1 MYERGTRMKA
11 AIYIRVSTQE
21 QVENYSIQAQT
32 EKLTALCRSKDW
44 DVYDTFIDGGYSG
57 SNMNRPALN
66 EMLSKLHEID
76 AVVVYRLDRL
86 SRSQRDTITLIE
98 EYFLK
103 NNVEFVSLSETLD
116 TSSPFGRAMI
126 GILSVFAQLERET
139 IRDRMVMGQIKRVES
154 GLPLTTAKG
163 RTFGY
168 NVVDAK
174 LYINEEEAKHLQLI
188 YDIFEEEKSITFLQ
202 KKLKELGF
210 KVKSYSSYNKW
221 LMNDL
226 YIGYV
231 SYADKVHVK
240 GIHEPIISEDQ
251 FYRVQEIFSR
261 MGKNPNMNKES
272 SSLLNNLI
280 VCEKCGL
287 SFVHRV
293 KDTVSRGKKYRYRY
307 YSCKTYKHTHELE
320 KCGNKIWRADK
331 LEEIVIDRVKN
342 YSFATRNLDKED
354 ELDSINAKLQVEHSK
369 KKRLFDLYMNGSYEV
384 AELDKMMADID
395 AQINYY
401 NSQIEANEE
410 LKRNKKVQES
420 LAELATV
427 DFDSLEFREKQIYLK
442 SIINK
447 IYIDGEQVTIE
458 WI

>member
-1 MYERGTRMKA
+1 MKA

-44 DVYDTFIDGGYSG
+44 DVYDIFIDGGYSG

-86 SRSQRDTITLIE
+86 SRSQKDTITLIE

-168 NVVDAK
+168 DVVDTK
-174 LYINEEEAKHLQLI
+174 LYINEEEAQHLQLI

-202 KKLKELGF
+202 KRLKELGF
-210 KVKSYSSYNKW
+210 IVKSYSSYNKW

-231 SYADKVHVK
+231 SYSDKVHVK

-251 FYRVQEIFSR
+251 FYRVQEMFSR

-287 SFVHRV
+287 GYVHRA
-293 KDTVSRGKKYRYRY
+293 KDTVSRGKKYHYRY

-331 LEEIVIDRVKN
+331 LEEIIIDRVKN
-342 YSFATRNLDKED
+342 YSFATRNVDKED
-354 ELDSINAKLQVEHSK
+354 ELDSINAKLKVEHSK
-369 KKRLFDLYMNGSYEV
+369 KKRLFDLYINGSYEV

-410 LKRNKKVQES
+410 LKRDKKVQES
-420 LAELATV
+420 LAELAAV

>member
-1 MYERGTRMKA
+1 MKA

-86 SRSQRDTITLIE
+86 SRSQKDTITLIE

-231 SYADKVHVK
+231 SYSDKVHVK

-261 MGKNPNMNKES
+261 IGKNPNMNKES

-287 SFVHRV
+287 GYVHRA
-293 KDTVSRGKKYRYRY
+293 KDTVSRGKKYHYRY

-331 LEEIVIDRVKN
+331 LEEIIISRVKN

-354 ELDSINAKLQVEHSK
+354 ELDSITEKLKTEHSK

-384 AELDKMMADID
+384 AELDKLMADID

-447 IYIDGEQVTIE
+447 IYINDEQVTIE

>member
-1 MYERGTRMKA
+1 MKA

-86 SRSQRDTITLIE
+86 SRSQKDTITLIE

-139 IRDRMVMGQIKRVES
+139 IRDRMVMGKIKRVES

-163 RTFGY
+163 RTYGY
-168 NVVDAK
+168 DVVDTK
-174 LYINEEEAKHLQLI
+174 LYINEEEAQHLQLI

-231 SYADKVHVK
+231 SYGDKVHVK
-240 GIHEPIISEDQ
+240 GVHEAIISEEQ

-287 SFVHRV
+287 GFVHRV
-293 KDTVSRGKKYRYRY
+293 KDTVSRGKKYHYRY

-331 LEEIVIDRVKN
+331 LEEIIINRVKN

-354 ELDSINAKLQVEHSK
+354 ELDSINAKLKVEHSK
-369 KKRLFDLYMNGSYEV
+369 KKRLFDLYINGSYEV

-410 LKRNKKVQES
+410 LKRDKKVQES

-447 IYIDGEQVTIE
+447 IYISDEQVTIE

>member
-1 MYERGTRMKA
+1 
-11 AIYIRVSTQE
+11 
-21 QVENYSIQAQT
+21 
-32 EKLTALCRSKDW
+32 
-44 DVYDTFIDGGYSG
+44 
-57 SNMNRPALN
+57 MNRPALN

-86 SRSQRDTITLIE
+86 SRSQKDTITLIE

-116 TSSPFGRAMI
+116 TSSPFSRAMI

-139 IRDRMVMGQIKRVES
+139 IRDRMVMGQMKRVES
-154 GLPLTTAKG
+154 GLPLITSRG

-168 NVVDAK
+168 NVIDTK
-174 LYINEEEAKHLQLI
+174 LYVNEEEAKHLQLV

-202 KKLKELGF
+202 KRLKKLGF
-210 KVKSYSSYNKW
+210 KVETYSRYKNW
-221 LMNDL
+221 LTNDL

-231 SYADKVHVK
+231 SYGDKMHVK
-240 GIHEPIISEDQ
+240 GIHDPVISEEQ
-251 FYRVQEIFSR
+251 FYRVREIFSH
-261 MGKNPNMNKES
+261 MGKNPNLNKIS
-272 SSLLNNLI
+272 ASLLNNLI

-287 SFVHRV
+287 GYVHRA
-293 KDTVSRGKKYRYRY
+293 KDTVSRGKKYHYRY
-307 YSCKTYKHTHELE
+307 YSCKTHKHTHELE
-320 KCGNKIWRADK
+320 KCGNKTWRADK
-331 LEEIVIDRVKN
+331 LEEIIISRVKN
-342 YSFATRNLDKED
+342 YSFATRSVEKENETD
-354 ELDSINAKLQVEHSK
+354 GINAKLKVEHKK
-369 KKRLFDLYMNGSYEV
+369 KKRLFDLYINGSYEV
-384 AELDKMMADID
+384 AELDRMMADID

-410 LKRNKKVQES
+410 LKKNKKIQGS

-427 DFDSLEFREKQIYLK
+427 DFDALEFREKQIYLK

>member
-1 MYERGTRMKA
+1 MKA

-139 IRDRMVMGQIKRVES
+139 IRDRMVMGKIKRVES

-168 NVVDAK
+168 DVVDTK
-174 LYINEEEAKHLQLI
+174 LYVNKEEAQHLQLI

-202 KKLKELGF
+202 KRLKKLGF

-231 SYADKVHVK
+231 SYGDKVHVK
-240 GIHEPIISEDQ
+240 GVHEPIISEEQ
-251 FYRVQEIFSR
+251 FYRVQEVFSR

-287 SFVHRV
+287 GFVHRV
-293 KDTVSRGKKYRYRY
+293 KDTVSRGKKYHYRY

-331 LEEIVIDRVKN
+331 LEEMITDRVKN
-342 YSFATRNLDKED
+342 YSFAT
-354 ELDSINAKLQVEHSK
+354 
-369 KKRLFDLYMNGSYEV
+369 
-384 AELDKMMADID
+384 
-395 AQINYY
+395 
-401 NSQIEANEE
+401 
-410 LKRNKKVQES
+410 
-420 LAELATV
+420 
-427 DFDSLEFREKQIYLK
+427 
-442 SIINK
+442 
-447 IYIDGEQVTIE
+447 
-458 WI
+458 

>member
-1 MYERGTRMKA
+1 MKA

-44 DVYDTFIDGGYSG
+44 DVYDIFIDGGYSG

-86 SRSQRDTITLIE
+86 SRSQKDTITLIE

-231 SYADKVHVK
+231 SYSDKVHVK

-287 SFVHRV
+287 GYVHRA
-293 KDTVSRGKKYRYRY
+293 KDTVSRGKKYHYRY

-331 LEEIVIDRVKN
+331 LEEIIISRVKN

-354 ELDSINAKLQVEHSK
+354 ELDSITEKLKTEHSK

-384 AELDKMMADID
+384 AELDKLMADID

-447 IYIDGEQVTIE
+447 IYINDEQVTIE

>member
-1 MYERGTRMKA
+1 MKA

-86 SRSQRDTITLIE
+86 SRSQKDTITLIE

-231 SYADKVHVK
+231 SYSDKVHVK

-261 MGKNPNMNKES
+261 IGKNPNMNKES

-287 SFVHRV
+287 GYVHRA
-293 KDTVSRGKKYRYRY
+293 KDTVSRGKKYHYRY

-331 LEEIVIDRVKN
+331 LEEIIISRVKN

-354 ELDSINAKLQVEHSK
+354 ELDSITEKLKTEHSK
-369 KKRLFDLYMNGSYEV
+369 KKRLFDLYINGTYEV

-401 NSQIEANEE
+401 NSQIEANKE

>member
-1 MYERGTRMKA
+1 MKA

-86 SRSQRDTITLIE
+86 SRSQKDTITLIE

-139 IRDRMVMGQIKRVES
+139 IRDRMVMGKIKRVES

-168 NVVDAK
+168 DVVDTK
-174 LYINEEEAKHLQLI
+174 LYVNKEEAQHLQLI

-202 KKLKELGF
+202 KRLKKLGF

-231 SYADKVHVK
+231 SYGDKVHVK
-240 GIHEPIISEDQ
+240 GVHEAIISEEQ

-287 SFVHRV
+287 GYVHRA
-293 KDTVSRGKKYRYRY
+293 KDTVSRGKKYHYRY

-331 LEEIVIDRVKN
+331 LEEIIISRVKN

-354 ELDSINAKLQVEHSK
+354 ELDSITEKLKTEHSK

-384 AELDKMMADID
+384 AELDKLMADID

-447 IYIDGEQVTIE
+447 IYINDEQVTIE

>member
-1 MYERGTRMKA
+1 MRMKA

-86 SRSQRDTITLIE
+86 SRSQKDTITLIE

-231 SYADKVHVK
+231 SYSDKVHVK

-261 MGKNPNMNKES
+261 IGKNPNMNKES

-287 SFVHRV
+287 GYVHRA
-293 KDTVSRGKKYRYRY
+293 KDTVSRGKKYHYRY

-331 LEEIVIDRVKN
+331 LEEIIISRVKN

-354 ELDSINAKLQVEHSK
+354 ELDSITEKLKTEHSK
-369 KKRLFDLYMNGSYEV
+369 KKRLFDLYINGTYEV

-401 NSQIEANEE
+401 NSQIEANKE

>member
-1 MYERGTRMKA
+1 MKA

-44 DVYDTFIDGGYSG
+44 DVYDTFVDGGYSG

-139 IRDRMVMGQIKRVES
+139 IRDRMVMGKIKRVES

-168 NVVDAK
+168 DVVDTK
-174 LYINEEEAKHLQLI
+174 LYVNKEEAQHLQLI

-202 KKLKELGF
+202 KRLKKLGF

-231 SYADKVHVK
+231 SYGDKVHVK
-240 GIHEPIISEDQ
+240 GVHEPIISEEQ
-251 FYRVQEIFSR
+251 FYRVQEVFSR

-293 KDTVSRGKKYRYRY
+293 KDTVSRGKKYHYRY

-331 LEEIVIDRVKN
+331 LEEIIIDRVKN
-342 YSFATRNLDKED
+342 YSFATRNLDKEY
-354 ELDSINAKLQVEHSK
+354 ELDSINAKLKVEHSK
-369 KKRLFDLYMNGSYEV
+369 KKRLFDLYINGSYEV

-410 LKRNKKVQES
+410 LKRDKKVQES

-447 IYIDGEQVTIE
+447 IYISDEQVTIE

>member
-1 MYERGTRMKA
+1 MKA

-139 IRDRMVMGQIKRVES
+139 IRDRMVMGKIKRVES

-168 NVVDAK
+168 DVVDTK
-174 LYINEEEAKHLQLI
+174 LYVNKEEAQHLQLI

-202 KKLKELGF
+202 KRLKKLGF

-231 SYADKVHVK
+231 SYGDKVHVK
-240 GIHEPIISEDQ
+240 GVHEAIISEEQ

>member
-1 MYERGTRMKA
+1 MKA

-86 SRSQRDTITLIE
+86 SRSQKDTITLIE

-139 IRDRMVMGQIKRVES
+139 IRDRMVMGKIKRVES

-168 NVVDAK
+168 NVVDTK
-174 LYINEEEAKHLQLI
+174 LYVNKEEAQHLQLI

-202 KKLKELGF
+202 KRLKKLGF

-231 SYADKVHVK
+231 SYGDKVHVK
-240 GIHEPIISEDQ
+240 GVHEAIISEEQ

-287 SFVHRV
+287 GFVHRV
-293 KDTVSRGKKYRYRY
+293 KDTVSRGKKYHYRY

-331 LEEIVIDRVKN
+331 LEEIIINRVKN

-354 ELDSINAKLQVEHSK
+354 ELDSINAKLKVEHSK
-369 KKRLFDLYMNGSYEV
+369 KKRLFDLYINGSYEV

-410 LKRNKKVQES
+410 LKRDKKVQES

-447 IYIDGEQVTIE
+447 IYISDEQVTIE

>member
-1 MYERGTRMKA
+1 MKA

-21 QVENYSIQAQT
+21 QIENYSIQAQT

-44 DVYDTFIDGGYSG
+44 DVYDIFIDGGYSG

-86 SRSQRDTITLIE
+86 SRSQKDTITLIE

-231 SYADKVHVK
+231 SYSDKVHVK

-261 MGKNPNMNKES
+261 IGKNPNMNKES

-287 SFVHRV
+287 GYVHRA
-293 KDTVSRGKKYRYRY
+293 KDTVSRGKKYHYRY

-331 LEEIVIDRVKN
+331 LEEIIISRVKN

-354 ELDSINAKLQVEHSK
+354 ELDSITEKLKTEHSK
-369 KKRLFDLYMNGSYEV
+369 KKRLFDLYINGTYEV

-401 NSQIEANEE
+401 NSQIEANKE

>member
-1 MYERGTRMKA
+1 MKA

-21 QVENYSIQAQT
+21 QIENYSIQAQT

-44 DVYDTFIDGGYSG
+44 DVYDIFIDGGYSG

-139 IRDRMVMGQIKRVES
+139 IRDRMVMGKIKRVES

-287 SFVHRV
+287 GYVHRA
-293 KDTVSRGKKYRYRY
+293 KDTVSRGKKYHYRY

-331 LEEIVIDRVKN
+331 LEEIIISRVKN

-354 ELDSINAKLQVEHSK
+354 ELDSITEKLKTEHSK
-369 KKRLFDLYMNGSYEV
+369 KKRLFDLYINGTYEV

-401 NSQIEANEE
+401 NSQIEANKE

-447 IYIDGEQVTIE
+447 IYINDEQVTIE

>member
-1 MYERGTRMKA
+1 MKA

-44 DVYDTFIDGGYSG
+44 DVYDIFIDGGYSG

-86 SRSQRDTITLIE
+86 SRSQKDTITLIE

-139 IRDRMVMGQIKRVES
+139 IRDRMVMGKIKRVES

-163 RTFGY
+163 RTYGY
-168 NVVDAK
+168 DVVDTK
-174 LYINEEEAKHLQLI
+174 LYINEEEAQHLQLI

-202 KKLKELGF
+202 KRLKELGF

-231 SYADKVHVK
+231 SYSDKVHVK
-240 GIHEPIISEDQ
+240 GVHEAIISEEQ

-261 MGKNPNMNKES
+261 MGKNPNMNRDS

-280 VCEKCGL
+280 ACEKCGL

-293 KDTVSRGKKYRYRY
+293 KDTASRGKKYRYRY

-331 LEEIVIDRVKN
+331 LEEIIIDRVKN

>member
-1 MYERGTRMKA
+1 MKA

-44 DVYDTFIDGGYSG
+44 DVYDIFVDGGYSG

-86 SRSQRDTITLIE
+86 SRSQKDTITLIE

-139 IRDRMVMGQIKRVES
+139 IRDRMVMGKIKRVES

-168 NVVDAK
+168 DVVDTK
-174 LYINEEEAKHLQLI
+174 LYVNKEEAQHLQLI

-202 KKLKELGF
+202 KRLKKLGF

-231 SYADKVHVK
+231 SYGDKVHVK
-240 GIHEPIISEDQ
+240 GVHEAIISEEQ

-261 MGKNPNMNKES
+261 MGKNPNMNRDS
-272 SSLLNNLI
+272 ASLLNNLI

-369 KKRLFDLYMNGSYEV
+369 KKRLFDLYINGSYEV

-401 NSQIEANEE
+401 NSQIKTNEE

-427 DFDSLEFREKQIYLK
+427 DFDVLEFREKQIYLK

>member
-1 MYERGTRMKA
+1 MCERRMRMKA

-86 SRSQRDTITLIE
+86 SRSQKDTITLIE

-231 SYADKVHVK
+231 SYSDKVHVK

-287 SFVHRV
+287 GYVHRA
-293 KDTVSRGKKYRYRY
+293 KDTVSRGKKYHYRY

-331 LEEIVIDRVKN
+331 LEEIIISRVKN

-354 ELDSINAKLQVEHSK
+354 ELDSITEKLKTEHSK
-369 KKRLFDLYMNGSYEV
+369 KKRLFDLYINGTYEV

-401 NSQIEANEE
+401 NSQIEANKE

>member
-1 MYERGTRMKA
+1 MRMKA

-44 DVYDTFIDGGYSG
+44 DVYDIFIDGGYSG

-86 SRSQRDTITLIE
+86 SRSQKDTITLIE

-231 SYADKVHVK
+231 SYSDKVHVK

-261 MGKNPNMNKES
+261 IGKNPNMNKES

-287 SFVHRV
+287 GYVHRA
-293 KDTVSRGKKYRYRY
+293 KDTVSRGKKYHYRY

-331 LEEIVIDRVKN
+331 LEEIIISRVKN

-354 ELDSINAKLQVEHSK
+354 ELDSITEKLKTEHSK
-369 KKRLFDLYMNGSYEV
+369 KKRLFDLYINGTYEV

-401 NSQIEANEE
+401 NSQIEANKE

>member
-1 MYERGTRMKA
+1 MKA

-86 SRSQRDTITLIE
+86 SRSQKDTITLIE

-139 IRDRMVMGQIKRVES
+139 IRDRMVMGKIKRVES

-168 NVVDAK
+168 DVVDTK
-174 LYINEEEAKHLQLI
+174 LYINKEEAQHLQLI

-202 KKLKELGF
+202 KRLKKLGF

-231 SYADKVHVK
+231 SYGDKVHVK
-240 GIHEPIISEDQ
+240 GVHEAIISEEQ

-354 ELDSINAKLQVEHSK
+354 ELDSITEKLKTEHSK

>member
-1 MYERGTRMKA
+1 MKA

-44 DVYDTFIDGGYSG
+44 DVYDIFIDGGYSG

-86 SRSQRDTITLIE
+86 SRSQKDTITLIE

-231 SYADKVHVK
+231 SYSDKVHVK

-261 MGKNPNMNKES
+261 IGKNPNMNKES

-287 SFVHRV
+287 GYVHRA
-293 KDTVSRGKKYRYRY
+293 KDTVSRGKKYHYRY

-331 LEEIVIDRVKN
+331 LEEIIISRVKN

-354 ELDSINAKLQVEHSK
+354 ELDSITEKLKTEHSK
-369 KKRLFDLYMNGSYEV
+369 KKRLFDLYINGTYEV

-401 NSQIEANEE
+401 NSQIEANKE

>member
-1 MYERGTRMKA
+1 MKA

-86 SRSQRDTITLIE
+86 SRSQKDTITLIE

-139 IRDRMVMGQIKRVES
+139 IRDRMVMGKIKRVES

-168 NVVDAK
+168 DVVDTK
-174 LYINEEEAKHLQLI
+174 LYVNKEEAQHLQLI

-202 KKLKELGF
+202 KRLKKLGF

-231 SYADKVHVK
+231 SYGDKVHVK
-240 GIHEPIISEDQ
+240 GVHEAIISEEQ

-331 LEEIVIDRVKN
+331 LEEIIIDRVKN

>member
-1 MYERGTRMKA
+1 MKA

-168 NVVDAK
+168 DVVDTK

-202 KKLKELGF
+202 KRLKELGF

-231 SYADKVHVK
+231 SYSDKVHVK

-287 SFVHRV
+287 GYVHRA
-293 KDTVSRGKKYRYRY
+293 KDTVSRGKKYHYRY

-331 LEEIVIDRVKN
+331 LEEIIISRVKN

-354 ELDSINAKLQVEHSK
+354 ELDSITEKLKTEHSK

-384 AELDKMMADID
+384 AELDKLMTDID

-410 LKRNKKVQES
+410 LKRNKKAQES

-447 IYIDGEQVTIE
+447 IYINDEQVTIE

>member
-1 MYERGTRMKA
+1 MKMKA

-86 SRSQRDTITLIE
+86 SRSQKDTITLIE

-139 IRDRMVMGQIKRVES
+139 IRDRMVMGKIKRVES

-168 NVVDAK
+168 DVVDTK
-174 LYINEEEAKHLQLI
+174 LYVNKEEAQHLQLI

-202 KKLKELGF
+202 KRLKKLGF

-231 SYADKVHVK
+231 SYGDKVHVK
-240 GIHEPIISEDQ
+240 GVHEAIISEEQ

-261 MGKNPNMNKES
+261 IGKNPNMNKES

-287 SFVHRV
+287 GYVHRA
-293 KDTVSRGKKYRYRY
+293 KDTVSRGKKYHYRY

-331 LEEIVIDRVKN
+331 LEEIIISRVKN

-354 ELDSINAKLQVEHSK
+354 ELDSITEKLKTEHSK
-369 KKRLFDLYMNGSYEV
+369 KKRLFDLYINGTYEV

-401 NSQIEANEE
+401 NSQIEANKE

>member
-1 MYERGTRMKA
+1 MKA

-21 QVENYSIQAQT
+21 QIENYSIQAQT

-44 DVYDTFIDGGYSG
+44 DVYDIFIDGGYSG

-139 IRDRMVMGQIKRVES
+139 IRDRMVMGKIKRVES

-168 NVVDAK
+168 NVVDTK

-202 KKLKELGF
+202 KRLKELGF

-231 SYADKVHVK
+231 SYSDKVHVK
-240 GIHEPIISEDQ
+240 GVHEAIISEEQ

-261 MGKNPNMNKES
+261 MGKNPNMNRDS

-280 VCEKCGL
+280 ACEKCGL

-293 KDTVSRGKKYRYRY
+293 KDTASRGKKYRYRY

-331 LEEIVIDRVKN
+331 LEEIIIDRVKN

>member
-1 MYERGTRMKA
+1 MKA

-86 SRSQRDTITLIE
+86 SRSQKDTITLIE

-231 SYADKVHVK
+231 SYSDKVHVK

-287 SFVHRV
+287 GYVHRA
-293 KDTVSRGKKYRYRY
+293 KDTVSRGKKYHYRY

-331 LEEIVIDRVKN
+331 LEEIIISRVKII
-342 YSFATRNLDKED
+342 A
-354 ELDSINAKLQVEHSK
+354 LQ
-369 KKRLFDLYMNGSYEV
+369 
-384 AELDKMMADID
+384 
-395 AQINYY
+395 
-401 NSQIEANEE
+401 
-410 LKRNKKVQES
+410 
-420 LAELATV
+420 
-427 DFDSLEFREKQIYLK
+427 LEI
-442 SIINK
+442 
-447 IYIDGEQVTIE
+447 
-458 WI
+458 

>member
-1 MYERGTRMKA
+1 MKA

-21 QVENYSIQAQT
+21 QIENYSIQAQT

-44 DVYDTFIDGGYSG
+44 DVYDIFIDGGYSG

-139 IRDRMVMGQIKRVES
+139 IRDRMVMGKIKRVES

-168 NVVDAK
+168 DVVDTK
-174 LYINEEEAKHLQLI
+174 LYVNKEEAQHLQLI

-202 KKLKELGF
+202 KRLKKLGF

-231 SYADKVHVK
+231 SYGDKVHVK
-240 GIHEPIISEDQ
+240 GVHEAIISEEQ

-447 IYIDGEQVTIE
+447 IYISDEQVTIE

>member
-1 MYERGTRMKA
+1 MKA

-44 DVYDTFIDGGYSG
+44 DVYDIFVDGGYSG

-86 SRSQRDTITLIE
+86 SRSQKDTITLIE

-139 IRDRMVMGQIKRVES
+139 IRDRMVMGKIKRVES

-168 NVVDAK
+168 DVVDTK
-174 LYINEEEAKHLQLI
+174 LYVNKEEAQHLQLI

-202 KKLKELGF
+202 KRLKKLGF

-231 SYADKVHVK
+231 SYGDKVHVK
-240 GIHEPIISEDQ
+240 GVHEAIISEEQ

-331 LEEIVIDRVKN
+331 LEEIIINRVKN

-384 AELDKMMADID
+384 AELDKMMSDID

-447 IYIDGEQVTIE
+447 IYISDEQVTIE

>member
-1 MYERGTRMKA
+1 MKA

-86 SRSQRDTITLIE
+86 SRSQKDTITLIE

-168 NVVDAK
+168 DVIDTK
-174 LYINEEEAKHLQLI
+174 LYTNEEEAKQLQMI
-188 YDIFEEEKSITFLQ
+188 YDIFEQEKSITFLQ
-202 KKLKELGF
+202 KRLKELGF

-231 SYADKVHVK
+231 SYSDKVHVK

-287 SFVHRV
+287 GYVHRA
-293 KDTVSRGKKYRYRY
+293 KDTVSRGKKYHYRY

-331 LEEIVIDRVKN
+331 LEEIIISRVKN

-354 ELDSINAKLQVEHSK
+354 ELDSITEKLKTEHSK

-384 AELDKMMADID
+384 AELDKLMADID

-447 IYIDGEQVTIE
+447 IYINDEQVTIE

>member
-1 MYERGTRMKA
+1 MKA

-86 SRSQRDTITLIE
+86 SRSQKDTITLIE

-139 IRDRMVMGQIKRVES
+139 IRDRMVMGKIKRVES

-163 RTFGY
+163 RTYGY
-168 NVVDAK
+168 NVVDTK
-174 LYINEEEAKHLQLI
+174 LYVNKEEAQHLQLI

-202 KKLKELGF
+202 KRLKKLGF

-231 SYADKVHVK
+231 SYGDKVHVK
-240 GIHEPIISEDQ
+240 GVHEAIISEEQ

-261 MGKNPNMNKES
+261 IGKNPNMNKES

-287 SFVHRV
+287 NFVHRV
-293 KDTVSRGKKYRYRY
+293 KDTVSRGKKYHYRY

-331 LEEIVIDRVKN
+331 LEKIIIDRVKN
-342 YSFATRNLDKED
+342 YSFTTRNLDKED
-354 ELDSINAKLQVEHSK
+354 ELDSLNAKLQVEHSK
-369 KKRLFDLYMNGSYEV
+369 KKRLFDLYINGSYEV

-410 LKRNKKVQES
+410 LKRDKKVQES

-447 IYIDGEQVTIE
+447 IYISDEQVTIE

>member
-1 MYERGTRMKA
+1 MKA

-86 SRSQRDTITLIE
+86 SRSQKDTITLIE

-231 SYADKVHVK
+231 SYSDKVHVK

-287 SFVHRV
+287 GYVHRA
-293 KDTVSRGKKYRYRY
+293 KDTVSRGKKYHYRY

-331 LEEIVIDRVKN
+331 LEEIIISRVKN

-354 ELDSINAKLQVEHSK
+354 ELDSITEKLKTEHSK
-369 KKRLFDLYMNGSYEV
+369 KKRLFDLYINGTYEV

-401 NSQIEANEE
+401 NSQIEANKE

>member
-1 MYERGTRMKA
+1 MKA

-168 NVVDAK
+168 DVVDTK

-202 KKLKELGF
+202 KRLKELGF

-231 SYADKVHVK
+231 SYSDKVHVK

-287 SFVHRV
+287 GYVHRA
-293 KDTVSRGKKYRYRY
+293 KDTVSRGKKYHYRY

-331 LEEIVIDRVKN
+331 LEEIIISRVKN

-354 ELDSINAKLQVEHSK
+354 ELDSITEKLKTEHSK

-384 AELDKMMADID
+384 AELDKLMADID

-447 IYIDGEQVTIE
+447 IYINDEQVTIE